1 MLNIKNIFTKIK
13 PKKFIT
19 KISTTYSFEINPK
32 EIMPFSK
39 ITSNFLL
46 VNIPLPIITLKRI
59 KIILLNYFS
68 FSL

>member
-1 MLNIKNIFTKIK
+1 MISIKNIFTKIK

-46 VNIPLPIITLKRI
+46 ANIPLPI
-59 KIILLNYFS
+59 S
-68 FSL
+68 S